1 VKISIVT
8 PSFNQGQFIQRT
20 IESIVEQRGEFELEY
35 LVVDGGSTDSTL
47 EILRRYEGKLS
58 WSSERDG
65 GQADAI
71 NKGLRACS
79 GDVVAWIN
87 SDDVLRPGALQRVAE
102 AFKHPSTQWLH
113 GRCDIIDENDRTIRH
128 LISAYKHWS
137 CTRYSYSRLLTENFV
152 SQMTVFWRRSLM
164 DQVGMLDQELNFA
177 FDYDLWLR
185 FSTRYEF
192 AFIDEATYF
201 YRQWPGQMSHNQAK
215 RFDCAMMIMRRFLEQ
230 NPGLVDPA
238 KVHEAWAHTFVA
250 RGNSV
255 WRGAEKSR
263 TQALGFYVKALK
275 ESPLYGPAWRA
286 IAKVALPDAAVRLVQ
301 RTIGDGV

>member
-1 VKISIVT
+1 MKISIVT

-137 CTRYSYSRLLTENFV
+137 CTRYSYGRLLTENFV
-152 SQMTVFWRRSLM
+152 SQMSVFWRRSLM

-185 FSTRYEF
+185 FAKVS
-192 AFIDEATYF
+192 DPTYIRESLASF
-201 YRQWPGQMSHNQAK
+201 RWYRSSKSGSLYRSQFGEDYLVAERHAPTLRWTLMLK
-215 RFDCAMMIMRRFLEQ
+215 RFRTMRLLTAYRLMRLFE
-230 NPGLVDPA
+230 PTGGLKPHA
-238 KVHEAWAHTFVA
+238 
-250 RGNSV
+250 
-255 WRGAEKSR
+255 
-263 TQALGFYVKALK
+263 
-275 ESPLYGPAWRA
+275 
-286 IAKVALPDAAVRLVQ
+286 
-301 RTIGDGV
+301 